1 MGRKRDDT
9 FNFGITSTKT
19 TTEGSMC
26 GCTCPSRWTLSMA
39 WSSVDGF
46 HQGSSSTTTDAQVR
60 FRPTP
65 PALRLMSINRGDDD
79 DGDDDDDDDEA

>member
-1 MGRKRDDT
+1 
-9 FNFGITSTKT
+9 
-19 TTEGSMC
+19 
-26 GCTCPSRWTLSMA
+26 MA